1 MDDQESVF
9 EVPEAP
15 ADLVARAKE
24 RGWPDDL
31 LPRLM
36 ALRFPIWKIGEGLHS
51 DFPTVDMM
59 VAQVTD
65 RERLANGLMVRQA
78 TWEDDERLIDLF
90 ANSLER
96 LGDWDVTVERSPN
109 PYAQQRMQENAQ
121 VKVVVDRGVALAVSS
136 QTGCSSYVAGE
147 QISVCWMGGWRVRNG
162 FRRHGFS
169 NLLLNMPGSSANIF
183 GMLTYWYVRV
193 ENSTANSW
201 IAKTVETSDGV
212 RAFEKLTATVHHL
225 DASTGGTPD
234 SRVRPVKPEDL
245 ARCVELINTTHHG
258 LDLFRP
264 YSVDFLEARMH
275 DLFWGPK
282 PHFVPEVYG
291 WADMHVLEENGEIVA
306 CGGVWD
312 RGRDSR
318 EWWKHR
324 ETGEERI
331 VDTACLMDFGFAPGH
346 EQAAAALIDNH
357 LMIASSLG
365 RTWLSVAL
373 EHHPNVLAL
382 LDHTAPRPETRTLE
396 TMGFATDQLKITATV
411 TRPYTDLGYW

>member
-1 MDDQESVF
+1 MDEQESVF
-9 EVPEAP
+9 EVPEPP
-15 ADLVARAKE
+15 ADLVALAKE

-31 LPRLM
+31 LPRMM
-36 ALRFPIWKIGEGLHS
+36 ALRFPIWKIGEGLNS
-51 DFPTVDMM
+51 EFPTVDMM
-59 VAQVTD
+59 VAQVAD
-65 RERLANGLMVRQA
+65 RERLANGLIVRQA

-96 LGDWDVTVERSPN
+96 LGEWDVTVERGPN
-109 PYAQQRMQENAQ
+109 PFAQQRMQENAQ
-121 VKVVVDRGVALAVSS
+121 VKMVVDRGVALAVSV
-136 QTGCSSYVAGE
+136 QTGCSSYVGGE
-147 QISVCWMGGWRVRNG
+147 QLSIGWMGGWRVRNG

-169 NLLLNMPGSSANIF
+169 NLLLNSPGSAANVF
-183 GMLTYWYVRV
+183 GLLTYWYVRM
-193 ENSTANSW
+193 ENTTANNW
-201 IAKTVETSDGV
+201 IAKTVETFDSP

-225 DASTGGTPD
+225 DSSTGGAAD

-245 ARCVELINTTHHG
+245 ARCVELINVTHQG

-264 YSVDFLEARMH
+264 YSVTFLEARMH

-291 WADMHVLEENGEIVA
+291 WNDMHVLEENGEIVA

-318 EWWKHR
+318 ERWKHR

-346 EQAAAALIDNH
+346 EQAGAALIENH
-357 LMIASSLG
+357 LGIANSLG
-365 RTWLSVAL
+365 RTSLSVAL
-373 EHHPNVLAL
+373 ENHPNVLAL
-382 LDHTAPRPETRTLE
+382 LAHAAPKPETRTLE
-396 TMGFATDQLKITATV
+396 MMGFATDQLKITATV